1 MQDPEIYKI
10 WTVDQANQ
18 NDCPKQ
24 TRKKCPIK
32 IVQPA
37 TRANSATQGFS
48 LWVCPCTLF
57 LLIKTLLA
65 SLLSVFVEILFCK
78 AKGPGPLSLTT
89 GLVAR
94 ICCFRH
100 RHPAQ
105 SLAGNPGPA
114 PRHCR
119 SRPPEISTIRTVVLT
134 LGSGTCQIPEA
145 WGAGQLGGIWPLV
158 WGQGY
163 SRRQDSRGRMS

>member
-1 MQDPEIYKI
+1 MIRTLSFVRNGQ
-10 WTVDQANQ
+10 
-18 NDCPKQ
+18 
-24 TRKKCPIK
+24 
-32 IVQPA
+32 
-37 TRANSATQGFS
+37 
-48 LWVCPCTLF
+48 TLF
-57 LLIKTLLA
+57 QTAKRAQLRDPLSESTPCLCTCTVLFFLLVNILLA

-158 WGQGY
+158 
-163 SRRQDSRGRMS
+163 

>member
-1 MQDPEIYKI
+1 MQDPEIHKI

-32 IVQPA
+32 VIQPA

-48 LWVCPCTLF
+48 ESAHVHFF

-94 ICCFRH
+94 ICCLRR

-105 SLAGNPGPA
+105 SLVGNPGPA

-119 SRPPEISTIRTVVLT
+119 SRPPEISTVRTVVLT

-158 WGQGY
+158 
-163 SRRQDSRGRMS
+163 